1 MDKEQKKRITSNI
14 TFLKER
20 LGYLDPILERLVEKN
35 VISVEQRD
43 RVEKVN
49 PPTPHRKFNEFIQ
62 LLLNSHEPHA
72 FNIFIEVLEDE
83 RFFNIV
89 EKLQKDSKFKNQ
101 NFSQYGYIILKYT
114 SYYVLKLFGRLW

>member
-20 LGYLDPILERLVEKN
+20 LGYLDPILERLVDKN
-35 VISVEQRD
+35 VISVEQKD

-72 FNIFIEVLEDE
+72 FNDMTGNN
-83 RFFNIV
+83 RFAYITVYEFPSWTHEFV
-89 EKLQKDSKFKNQ
+89 EQF
-101 NFSQYGYIILKYT
+101 F
-114 SYYVLKLFGRLW
+114 FWF

>member
-1 MDKEQKKRITSNI
+1 MDKEQRKRITSNI

-20 LGYLDPILERLVEKN
+20 LGYLDPILDRLVDKN
-35 VISVEQRD
+35 VISVEQKE

-89 EKLQKDSKFKNQ
+89 EKLQKDSK
-101 NFSQYGYIILKYT
+101 SL
-114 SYYVLKLFGRLW
+114 

>member
-20 LGYLDPILERLVEKN
+20 LGYLDPILERLVDKN
-35 VISVEQRD
+35 VITVEQKD
-43 RVEKVN
+43 RVEKVS

-62 LLLNSHEPHA
+62 LLLNSHDPNS

-89 EKLQKDSKFKNQ
+89 EKLQKDSKF
-101 NFSQYGYIILKYT
+101 IL
-114 SYYVLKLFGRLW
+114 